1 MKHKMKNLYWVY
13 IDGYRIVETKSIG
26 YKWVKYRSRY
36 WGDNPSRFTRIK
48 RSTWDKAFIS
58 TLEQMQQER
67 KVA

>member
-58 TLEQMQQER
+58 TLEEMQQER

>member
-36 WGDNPSRFTRIK
+36 WGDNPSRFTKIK

-58 TLEQMQQER
+58 TLEEMQQER

>member
-1 MKHKMKNLYWVY
+1 MKNLYWVY